1 MSCGVGC
8 RRSLDLARL
17 GLGPAAIA
25 PIRPLAWEL
34 PYTAS
39 VAPPTPQKRCALS
52 LKVFLTTSSPQVC
65 VVMLNPGGEHC
76 HSSKAGWLPTWRGL
90 VKTWSFLWPGTLA
103 FFFAVFQSL
112 SKTSQSG
119 VIEAAAAET
128 PQAGVDA
135 TATAPTGMEQ
145 KPGRQTVMS
154 QIWFSNPLHFFFFF
168 FFKQWNPFST
178 LDLM

>member
-112 SKTSQSG
+112 SKLLK
-119 VIEAAAAET
+119 AESLRRLLLKHPKLVWT
-128 PQAGVDA
+128 PLPLPPLGWNKNQ
-135 TATAPTGMEQ
+135 E
-145 KPGRQTVMS
+145 GRLS
-154 QIWFSNPLHFFFFF
+154 CGRSDFQIPFTFFFFF
-168 FFKQWNPFST
+168 
-178 LDLM
+178 